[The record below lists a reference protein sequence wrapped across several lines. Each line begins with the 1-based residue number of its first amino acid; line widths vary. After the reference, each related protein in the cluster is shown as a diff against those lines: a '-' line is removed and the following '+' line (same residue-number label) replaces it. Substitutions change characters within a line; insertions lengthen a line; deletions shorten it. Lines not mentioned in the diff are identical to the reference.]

1 MNKEIILDIRKT
13 ATVKIGLDN
22 KIEYANPY
30 ILGLLGYHVT
40 EFVTQPPKIICH
52 PDMPNIIHD
61 IIGSYIMDYKEGI
74 AVLKH
79 VTKDGDYFWAFTQ
92 YMPSYNPDGSFDA
105 FVTKRKP
112 LPGKKVSGDIEDMKF
127 QISKLYQILKEI
139 EKHTGEAQAIK
150 YLEGFLEYKNYKTLE
165 DYYMSFFDFNKNEL
179 AEYMSIDKNTPEK
192 KINKY
197 INVIGVF

>member
-1 MNKEIILDIRKT
+1 MFYVRS
-13 ATVKIGLDN
+13 
-22 KIEYANPY
+22 
-30 ILGLLGYHVT
+30 
-40 EFVTQPPKIICH
+40 Q
-52 PDMPNIIHD
+52 
-61 IIGSYIMDYKEGI
+61 
-74 AVLKH
+74 
-79 VTKDGDYFWAFTQ
+79 
-92 YMPSYNPDGSFDA
+92 
-105 FVTKRKP
+105 
-112 LPGKKVSGDIEDMKF
+112 
-127 QISKLYQILKEI
+127 